1 MLYKRYGRRRRSS
14 RDDDEG
20 GVNRPGAAR
29 RGIGGRFTA
38 LSFLAM
44 GVCLLFIKIAN
55 PEAQMRS
62 PVLMVVSVGLACL
75 IMSYAA
81 RRMK

>member
-1 MLYKRYGRRRRSS
+1 MLYKRYERRRRSNC
-14 RDDDEG
+14 DEDG
-20 GVNRPGAAR
+20 GKVNRLGAPK
-29 RGIGGRFTA
+29 RGSGGRFTA

-44 GVCLLFIKIAN
+44 GACLLFIKVVN
-55 PEAQMRS
+55 PEAQMRT

>member
-1 MLYKRYGRRRRSS
+1 MLYKRYERRRRSNC
-14 RDDDEG
+14 DEDEG
-20 GVNRPGAAR
+20 KAKGSGAPKRMA
-29 RGIGGRFTA
+29 GGRFTA
-38 LSFLAM
+38 LSFLVM

-55 PEAQMRS
+55 PEAQMRT